1 MSQSLSVIFKTLP
14 RHFPSRFQPRLSSSF
29 QSRVYTWEGNRI
41 RFSYRYRVHF
51 LAQHMWNRC
60 ILWQPL
66 FVFKSFVCQ
75 LKREEG
81 HWGRLDSRTF
91 HIQFSE
97 VFNFLAFQAE
107 ALPSPRSYAN
117 GANLGGVF
125 RLTGF
130 NVNIS
135 HVGSY
140 QIQELMMWGNIL
152 KRRLWW
158 LGTLWRSGG
167 SKRAIFLLKGR
178 FSTHHYVTA
187 ALARYYHDSAEV
199 PIQSVASFCANELIS

>member
-1 MSQSLSVIFKTLP
+1 MAEWRINLTAMILAQVLNWVLVSRGENSNGSKDRTDDEDRADGKAKDTARRCMSQSLSVIFKTLP

-125 RLTGF
+125 HLTGF

-135 HVGSY
+135 C
-140 QIQELMMWGNIL
+140 WIL
-152 KRRLWW
+152 PNSRTYDVRQH
-158 LGTLWRSGG
+158 S
-167 SKRAIFLLKGR
+167 
-178 FSTHHYVTA
+178 
-187 ALARYYHDSAEV
+187 
-199 PIQSVASFCANELIS
+199 